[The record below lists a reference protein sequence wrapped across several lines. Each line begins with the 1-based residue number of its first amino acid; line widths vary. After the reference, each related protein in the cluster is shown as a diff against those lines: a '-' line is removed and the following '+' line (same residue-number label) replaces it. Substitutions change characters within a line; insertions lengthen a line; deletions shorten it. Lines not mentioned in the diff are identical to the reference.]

1 MLSGTSL
8 KFFCMTETLV
18 RPLRIFLAEDNRA
31 DVYLVEL
38 ALREQ
43 DLPFRLVLASDGEA
57 ALKLVS
63 AFGETEPVPDI
74 ALLDVNL
81 PRQDGDRVLR
91 SLRSHPC
98 CGCIPIVVMTSS
110 DSIRD
115 RNTADRYEAVFFSK
129 PSDLGGFLELGRL
142 VKRLCEQRQSASVTG

>member
-1 MLSGTSL
+1 
-8 KFFCMTETLV
+8 MTETLA

-38 ALREQ
+38 ALREEE
-43 DLPFRLVLASDGEA
+43 LSFTLRLVSDGET
-57 ALKLVS
+57 ALKAVS

-81 PRQDGDRVLR
+81 PRQDGDQVLR
-91 SLRSHPC
+91 SLRNHPC
-98 CGCIPIVVMTSS
+98 CGFMPIVVMTSS

-115 RNTADRYEAVFFSK
+115 RDTAERHQAIFFPK
-129 PSDLGGFLELGRL
+129 PSDLTGFLELGHL
-142 VKRLCEQRQSASVTG
+142 VKRLCEQSRSVSVTG